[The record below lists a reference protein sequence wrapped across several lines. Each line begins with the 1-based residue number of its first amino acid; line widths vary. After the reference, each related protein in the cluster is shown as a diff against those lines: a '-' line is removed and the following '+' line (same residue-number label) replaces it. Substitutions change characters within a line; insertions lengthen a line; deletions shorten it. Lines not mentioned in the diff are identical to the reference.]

1 VTLAAG
7 DILTPELAVTLILAT
22 FGTALGSVLRDR
34 IVHVLRTRAGRA
46 DLGVLAANL
55 TACAV
60 VGLTAGLA
68 GTAEHTAAANTTH
81 ALVAVG
87 FAGGLSTWSS
97 LAVEV
102 AGALRARRWRMV
114 LLHIPAAF
122 ALALGVFL
130 ASRLLTGG
138 AS

>member
-1 VTLAAG
+1 MTLAAG
-7 DILTPELAVTLILAT
+7 DILTTELAVTLILAP

-46 DLGVLAANL
+46 DLGLLAANL

-60 VGLTAGLA
+60 VGLTAG
-68 GTAEHTAAANTTH
+68 HTAAANTTH

>member
-1 VTLAAG
+1 MRGGRL
-7 DILTPELAVTLILAT
+7 
-22 FGTALGSVLRDR
+22 DR
-34 IVHVLRTRAGRA
+34 GAP
-46 DLGVLAANL
+46 
-55 TACAV
+55 
-60 VGLTAGLA
+60 
-68 GTAEHTAAANTTH
+68 AAANTTH

-138 AS
+138 AL